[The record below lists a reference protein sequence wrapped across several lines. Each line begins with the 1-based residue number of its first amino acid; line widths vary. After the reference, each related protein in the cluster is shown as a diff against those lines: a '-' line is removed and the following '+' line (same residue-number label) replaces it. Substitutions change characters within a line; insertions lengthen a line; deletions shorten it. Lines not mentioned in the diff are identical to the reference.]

1 MMVGVYDY
9 EIWCHKWRVIK
20 PFLSE
25 NACFSI
31 SFNNKSKACGWND
44 AKCLFMCYFTCQAP
58 KSPFI
63 VVLTWFLILGKIQG
77 GGRDGDHCWWRKRP
91 PAEPPPI
98 LLRRSEA
105 FHCRQNRFQMLKRGS
120 LKPPHPHP
128 PIHTHKGLYHG
139 RRGGRVWICVYVRGL
154 IPTRQSW
161 KIAFNLVFFS

>member
-1 MMVGVYDY
+1 MVTRYDVTSGG
-9 EIWCHKWRVIK
+9 WSK

-77 GGRDGDHCWWRKRP
+77 GGRDGDHWWWRKRP
-91 PAEPPPI
+91 PAEQPPI

-105 FHCRQNRFQMLKRGS
+105 FHCRQNRFQMLRRGS
-120 LKPPHPHP
+120 LKPPPPPPPHS
-128 PIHTHKGLYHG
+128 HTHTGLYHG
-139 RRGGRVWICVYVRGL
+139 GGRYEFACTSEG
-154 IPTRQSW
+154 
-161 KIAFNLVFFS
+161 